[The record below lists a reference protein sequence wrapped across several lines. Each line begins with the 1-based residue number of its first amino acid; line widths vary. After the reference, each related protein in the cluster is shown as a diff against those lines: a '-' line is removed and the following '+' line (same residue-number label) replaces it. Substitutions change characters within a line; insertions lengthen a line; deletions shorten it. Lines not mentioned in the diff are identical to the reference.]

1 MTTPAI
7 ATRVADPVLDRG
19 NENLTPPAP
28 DAAATASA
36 PEAPTITAPEPAS
49 PAAAAPAAKPAGG
62 MPAMPPFVP
71 KSPLMNAVYIM
82 SSLILGLTQG
92 LGLNLIT
99 ANLPGLQASF
109 GATQTEMGWLAA
121 AYFATNLAGTILLF
135 KARTQFGLRRFAE
148 LGIIAYVVVVIAHLF
163 AHDLHSAIVVRA
175 IMGVAAAPLST
186 LGFYYMLEWLPPQKK
201 MSIGICFGMLGSTLA
216 LPVARVI
223 SPDLLQMGDWVGLYA
238 VEVGMALVS
247 LAIVFLVPLTAPPR
261 MKVFDRADILSFPLM
276 TVGFACLA
284 IVLGMG
290 RAFWWFE
297 TPWIGELLALGI
309 AAMALFCMVELH
321 RSNPIIDL
329 RWLTGRDMLIF
340 AGALVVFRLL
350 LSEQSVGVFGLFTV
364 LNLQNDQLIPLFG
377 VIGVVTFIAT
387 AVLSAVIKPQRTELI
402 HLVALALIAV
412 GAWMDAHST
421 VLSRPEQFYVSQ
433 ALIGAAGGLF
443 LPPAMLNGFMKA
455 LARGPQYILSF
466 LAVFLTTQSLGGLL
480 GSAIFTTFVALREQF
495 HSNTLSQGITLL
507 DPLVAQ
513 RIQAYGG
520 AYARVLTDPTQLST
534 QGLNLLTQSLTQ
546 QSWVLAYNDLFLVV
560 FYGALASAG
569 ALVIHMSL
577 TKLAALNAAKTASA
591 ASPA

>member
-1 MTTPAI
+1 MTTPAN
-7 ATRVADPVLDRG
+7 AAQLVVREEDEVAL
-19 NENLTPPAP
+19 PASP
-28 DAAATASA
+28 GQAAEPASK
-36 PEAPTITAPEPAS
+36 PEPA
-49 PAAAAPAAKPAGG
+49 PAVSAPAGG

-71 KSPLMNAVYIM
+71 KSPFMNLVYIF
-82 SSLILGLTQG
+82 SSLVLGLTQG

-99 ANLPGLQASF
+99 ANLQGLQASF

-121 AYFATNLAGTILLF
+121 AYFATNLAGTILMF
-135 KARTQFGLRRFAE
+135 KVRTQFGLRRFAE
-148 LGIIAYVVVVIAHLF
+148 LGIAAYVLVVIAHLF
-163 AHDLHSAIVVRA
+163 AHDLQSAIVVRA

-201 MSIGICFGMLGSTLA
+201 MTIGICFGMLGSSLA
-216 LPVARVI
+216 LPLARVI
-223 SPDLLQMGDWVGLYA
+223 SPDLLQMGDWQGLYA

-261 MKVFDRADILSFPLM
+261 VKVFDRADILSFPLM
-276 TVGFACLA
+276 TVGFGCLA
-284 IVLGMG
+284 IVLAMG

-297 TPWIGELLALGI
+297 TPWIGELLALGV

-377 VIGVVTFIAT
+377 VIGVVTFLAT
-387 AVLSAVIKPQRTELI
+387 ALLSQIIKPQRTELI
-402 HLVALALIAV
+402 HLTALVMIAA
-412 GAWMDAHST
+412 GSWMDAQST
-421 VLSRPEQFYVSQ
+421 ALSRPEQFYVSQ
-433 ALIGAAGGLF
+433 ALMGAASGLF

-455 LARGPQYILSF
+455 LARGQQYILSF

-495 HSNTLSQGITLL
+495 HSNLLSQGITLL

-520 AYARVLTDPTQLST
+520 AYARVLTDPNQRNT
-534 QGLNLLTQSLTQ
+534 QGLTLLGQSLTQ
-546 QSWVLAYNDLFLVV
+546 QSYVLAYNDLFLVV
-560 FYGALASAG
+560 FYGALAAAV
-569 ALVIHMSL
+569 ALLIHMGSK
-577 TKLAALNAAKTASA
+577 KLATAKAAKAAAATAA
-591 ASPA
+591 IPA